1 MQVIRNFPCFSSH
14 NQRKFP
20 FDKRRWIENGEGFA
34 IHSST
39 SQIVAKGE
47 YVSPVDWR
55 YRTQVEKLMYFFT
68 CVVTVF
74 LRARNL
80 CITPQLI

>member
-20 FDKRRWIENGEGFA
+20 FDKRRWTENDEGFA

-39 SQIVAKGE
+39 SESVAKGE
-47 YVSPVDWR
+47 YVSPAD
-55 YRTQVEKLMYFFT
+55 
-68 CVVTVF
+68 
-74 LRARNL
+74 
-80 CITPQLI
+80 